1 VRAKILFEARSC
13 EKLRRS
19 KAFENIE
26 EHRKF
31 VAQADKSREES
42 LVSFVEIIKGKRPT
56 VRNLW
61 GGLAKSRQPSD
72 LPEERGGYN
81 CVQESKL
88 RRLWTVGSSH
98 RIPVSRWIDQELHR
112 V

>member
-26 EHRKF
+26 EASKF
-31 VAQADKSREES
+31 VGIVSLRVDKSREES

-72 LPEERGGYN
+72 LPEKRGGYG
-81 CVQESKL
+81 CVGVQAQEIVD
-88 RRLWTVGSSH
+88 RRIFT
-98 RIPVSRWIDQELHR
+98 
-112 V
+112 

>member
-1 VRAKILFEARSC
+1 VRARILFEARSC

-72 LPEERGGYN
+72 LPEERGGYG
-81 CVQESKL
+81 CVRSP
-88 RRLWTVGSSH
+88 SSGDCG
-98 RIPVSRWIDQELHR
+98 P
-112 V
+112 